1 MVNTTTIDRSRF
13 RHLKPSSLRVM
24 AYTTAEGREQVLSDL
39 GAAIERIADALAG
52 LGEAYEQLDEQ
63 HADVLEE
70 QLFRPVQSA
79 YGRAKRTYSEF
90 AARSQMRPRTFD
102 SHSPGLQ
109 SQTVLELIERAADAA
124 YDADQAIA
132 DLQDSMLPVEV
143 GDPELRA
150 GLSQVRETLSTVPP
164 RARTLMRTVG
174 R

>member
-1 MVNTTTIDRSRF
+1 M
-13 RHLKPSSLRVM
+13 
-24 AYTTAEGREQVLSDL
+24 LSDL
-39 GAAIERIADALAG
+39 AVAIEHIADALAR

-79 YGRAKRTYSEF
+79 YGRAKRTYAEF
-90 AARSQMRPRTFD
+90 ASRSQLHARSFD
-102 SHSPGLQ
+102 THSPGVQ
-109 SQTVLELIERAADAA
+109 SQTVRDLIERAGDAA

-132 DLQDSMLPVEV
+132 ELQDSMLPVEV

-150 GLSQVRETLSTVPP
+150 GLSQVRETLSAVPA
-164 RARTLMRTVG
+164 RARGLVRTVG